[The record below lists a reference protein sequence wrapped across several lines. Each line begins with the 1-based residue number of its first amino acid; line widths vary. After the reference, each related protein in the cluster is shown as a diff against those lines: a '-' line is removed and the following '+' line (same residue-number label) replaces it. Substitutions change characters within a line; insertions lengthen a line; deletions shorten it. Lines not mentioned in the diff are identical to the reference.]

1 VTARIDLGDLS
12 HLTDEDAELYA
23 ALYWE
28 RNRVSRGELARV
40 QRDAAEAHQPTP
52 AGCDACHDS
61 GLYAVCCRGHSARL
75 CDVCW
80 VHLHRGPTAVSTAVD
95 NVVDDSVR

>member
-23 ALYWE
+23 ALYAE

-40 QRDAAEAHQPTP
+40 RKARERANRRRSQ
-52 AGCDACHDS
+52 S
-61 GLYAVCCRGHSARL
+61 G
-75 CDVCW
+75 D
-80 VHLHRGPTAVSTAVD
+80 TAVD
-95 NVVDDSVR
+95 GSVR

>member
-40 QRDAAEAHQPTP
+40 RNARERANSQ
-52 AGCDACHDS
+52 AGD
-61 GLYAVCCRGHSARL
+61 R
-75 CDVCW
+75 
-80 VHLHRGPTAVSTAVD
+80 
-95 NVVDDSVR
+95 VVDE

>member
-23 ALYWE
+23 ALYLE

-40 QRDAAEAHQPTP
+40 RNAWIEAAWARGDWAALEAWEH
-52 AGCDACHDS
+52 GE
-61 GLYAVCCRGHSARL
+61 R
-75 CDVCW
+75 
-80 VHLHRGPTAVSTAVD
+80 
-95 NVVDDSVR
+95 

>member
-23 ALYWE
+23 ALYLE

-40 QRDAAEAHQPTP
+40 RNARAEANRRPPT
-52 AGCDACHDS
+52 GF
-61 GLYAVCCRGHSARL
+61 
-75 CDVCW
+75 
-80 VHLHRGPTAVSTAVD
+80 PT
-95 NVVDDSVR
+95 VVDDSVR

>member
-1 VTARIDLGDLS
+1 MTPRIDLGDLS

-40 QRDAAEAHQPTP
+40 RNTARA
-52 AGCDACHDS
+52 
-61 GLYAVCCRGHSARL
+61 ARL
-75 CDVCW
+75 AAQLDAQLDAWENFTDCT
-80 VHLHRGPTAVSTAVD
+80 GFPT
-95 NVVDDSVR
+95 VVDE

>member
-23 ALYWE
+23 ALYLE

-40 QRDAAEAHQPTP
+40 RNARVAAALERGEWAALEAWEH
-52 AGCDACHDS
+52 GE
-61 GLYAVCCRGHSARL
+61 R
-75 CDVCW
+75 
-80 VHLHRGPTAVSTAVD
+80 
-95 NVVDDSVR
+95 

>member
-28 RNRVSRGELARV
+28 RNWVSRGELARV
-40 QRDAAEAHQPTP
+40 RNARTEANRPPPT
-52 AGCDACHDS
+52 GF
-61 GLYAVCCRGHSARL
+61 
-75 CDVCW
+75 
-80 VHLHRGPTAVSTAVD
+80 PT
-95 NVVDDSVR
+95 VVDDSVR

>member
-1 VTARIDLGDLS
+1 VTPRIDLGDLS

-40 QRDAAEAHQPTP
+40 RNTARAARLAAQLDAQL
-52 AGCDACHDS
+52 DAWENFTDQ
-61 GLYAVCCRGHSARL
+61 VCCTAF
-75 CDVCW
+75 
-80 VHLHRGPTAVSTAVD
+80 PTVGD
-95 NVVDDSVR
+95 E